1 MLNATTKKMNKFSS
15 NKNFEI
21 LNQANT
27 NRMCEI
33 YLRKTKGEY
42 HCLLLGKNGEA
53 LSGQKVQIKI
63 QHRIPANNYSN
74 ELTTD

>member
-42 HCLLLGKNGEA
+42 HLIMIDAINY
-53 LSGQKVQIKI
+53 IT
-63 QHRIPANNYSN
+63 QHDAHHAS
-74 ELTTD
+74 